1 MVSKQRWSV
10 MTGGALALAGSVCF
24 VGLGAREAAA
34 EPLRLAAT
42 HQQLATNSNQD
53 GTATVTL
60 AVTLTNEGSVAA
72 EDVRLILRK
81 GPGLPV
87 MPGKN
92 VLTVGTLAAG
102 RTVTLAWPI
111 TVLAPVAPTRGD
123 LPPMVIHA
131 EGVAADGTTP
141 VSTGVL
147 SRARYHPGKA
157 SSARSA
163 TEPVTADTAIPQCV
177 RSSTARV
184 SVDSAG
190 NQGNNASYEP
200 AISADGRFVAFASDA
215 DNLVPGDTNG
225 TTRPTS
231 SFMTA
236 RPGRPSGSAST
247 PPAIRATATA
257 SIPRSAPTAAS
268 SRSSLR
274 RQPGPRRHQRRSRRL
289 RP

>member
-1 MVSKQRWSV
+1 MALAGAHVIYPPIGVYPARKGKSAMISKQRWSV

-102 RTVTLAWPI
+102 RTVTLAWPV

-141 VSTGVL
+141 VSTSVL
-147 SRARYHPGKA
+147 SRAPYHP
-157 SSARSA
+157 SAESV
-163 TEPVTADTAIPQCV
+163 TEPGTANTAIPQCV
-177 RSSTARV
+177 RSSIARV

-190 NQGNNASYEP
+190 NQGNNTSLEP
-200 AISADGRFVAFASDA
+200 AISADGRFVAFTSDA

-225 TTRPTS
+225 QSDVFVRRVHDRKTKVAE
-231 SFMTA
+231 TA
-236 RPGRPSGSAST
+236 DLAGE
-247 PPAIRATATA
+247 
-257 SIPRSAPTAAS
+257 
-268 SRSSLR
+268 
-274 RQPGPRRHQRRSRRL
+274 
-289 RP
+289 